1 MVEVLLG
8 LGSNIDR
15 EKNLRSAL
23 VALRKLFGVVDVSPV
38 YESNAVGFHG
48 DNFYNLVVAINTDL
62 AVGKLSLLLKEIED
76 NNGRERLAPKF
87 SARTLDIDILTHGTQ
102 LGVIDGVE
110 LPRDEILKHSFVLL
124 PMADLRPDSYY
135 PGSTHTYQSLWEGFD
150 DNLRSLWQVNFK
162 E

>member
-48 DNFYNLVVAINTDL
+48 DNFYNLVVAISTDL